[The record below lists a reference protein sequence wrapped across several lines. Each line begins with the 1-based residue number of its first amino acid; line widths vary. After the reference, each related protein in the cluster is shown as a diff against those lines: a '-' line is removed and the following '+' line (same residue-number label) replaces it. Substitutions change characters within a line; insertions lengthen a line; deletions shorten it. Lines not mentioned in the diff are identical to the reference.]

1 MNNDPDSIFDIFI
14 PECDCDNCA
23 EKMDEPDMFANILT
37 VNGESSIQVFNN
49 DFKHLEGKKY
59 ANAFDALD
67 VIKENKLTLLAWVS

>member
-1 MNNDPDSIFDIFI
+1 
-14 PECDCDNCA
+14 
-23 EKMDEPDMFANILT
+23 MDEPDMFANILT